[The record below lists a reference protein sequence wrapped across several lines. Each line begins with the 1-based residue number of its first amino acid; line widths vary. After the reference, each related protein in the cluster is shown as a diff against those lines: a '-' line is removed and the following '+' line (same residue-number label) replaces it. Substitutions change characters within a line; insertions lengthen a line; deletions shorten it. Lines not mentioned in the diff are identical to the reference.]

1 MTKEYGMAY
10 KTPYN
15 FAVKN
20 IFKII
25 DLLNQTYPQ
34 ALTTSLFFKNPF
46 ELLISTILAAQ
57 STDKLVNKVT
67 PTLFQKYKDP
77 QAFAVA
83 DLIELQD
90 DIRQTGF
97 FRNKSIA
104 IIKCSKDI
112 IEKFGGKVPDNI
124 EDLIKLHGVGRK
136 TANVVLAN
144 AFGKQGIIVDT
155 HMLRISR
162 LIGLTVNK
170 DPVKVEFDL
179 RKIIPENSWTNFSH
193 KIVEHGRSLCIAR
206 RPKCEIC
213 PVSEYCRY
221 YNLDISGKTL

>member
-1 MTKEYGMAY
+1 MAKEYGRAY
-10 KTPYN
+10 KAPYD

-20 IFKII
+20 INKII
-25 DLLNQTYPQ
+25 SLLNQTYPK

-67 PTLFQKYKDP
+67 PALFQKYKDP
-77 QAFAVA
+77 QSFADA
-83 DLIELQD
+83 DLAELQD

-97 FRNKSIA
+97 FRNKSIS

-112 IEKFGGKVPDNI
+112 IEKFNGKVPDNI
-124 EDLIKLHGVGRK
+124 EDLVKLHGVGRK

-155 HMLRISR
+155 HMLRISK
-162 LIGLTVNK
+162 LIGLTINK

-179 RKIIPENSWTNFSH
+179 RKIIPEDNWTNFSH

-221 YNLDISGKTL
+221 YNLDISEKTL

>member
-1 MTKEYGMAY
+1 MAKEYGRTHKA
-10 KTPYN
+10 PYEV
-15 FAVKN
+15 AVKN
-20 IFKII
+20 IKNII
-25 DLLNQTYPQ
+25 GLFNQTYPK
-34 ALTTSLFFKNPF
+34 ALMTSLLYVNPF

-67 PTLFQKYKDP
+67 PALFQKYKGP
-77 QAFAVA
+77 QSFADA
-83 DLIELQD
+83 DLTELQD
-90 DIRQTGF
+90 DIKQTGF

-104 IIKCSKDI
+104 IIRCSKDI

-124 EDLIKLHGVGRK
+124 DDLVKLHGVGRK

-144 AFGKQGIIVDT
+144 AFGKQAIIVDT
-155 HMLRISR
+155 HMLRISK

-179 RKIIPENSWTNFSH
+179 RKIVPEDRWTNFSH
-193 KIVEHGRSLCIAR
+193 KIVEHGRNICIAR

-213 PVSEYCRY
+213 PVSKYCRY
-221 YNLDISGKTL
+221 YKLDIAEKV

>member
-1 MTKEYGMAY
+1 MSKDYGRTY
-10 KTPYN
+10 KTPST

-20 IFKII
+20 INKII
-25 DLLNQTYPQ
+25 SLLNQTYPQ
-34 ALTTSLFFKNPF
+34 ALTTSLDFKKPF

-67 PTLFQKYKDP
+67 PALFQKYKSP
-77 QAFAVA
+77 EAFANA
-83 DLIELQD
+83 NLIELQD

-97 FRNKSIA
+97 FRNKSIS
-104 IIKCSKDI
+104 IMKCSKDI

-124 EDLIKLHGVGRK
+124 DDLIKLHGVGRK
-136 TANVVLAN
+136 TANVVMAN

-155 HMLRISR
+155 HMLRISK
-162 LIGLTVNK
+162 LLGLTVNK

-179 RKIIPENSWTNFSH
+179 KNIIPENNWTNFSH

-221 YNLDISGKTL
+221 CNLDVNEKPL